1 MLLLE
6 QCIRIRKRSM
16 SYPLHTVIIN
26 VLLNCITDADNGQ
39 NQTAKNFI
47 LISGSAQYHIIHKV
61 QSRGSVRTDQE
72 NY

>member
-26 VLLNCITDADNGQ
+26 VLLNCIMDADNGQ
-39 NQTAKNFI
+39 NHTAKNF

-61 QSRGSVRTDQE
+61 QSRRSVRTDQE